1 MKLLIKNANI
11 INADTSSE
19 SDILCENGLITKIE
33 SNLSIDGVTE
43 TIDASDCY
51 VFPGGIDPH
60 VHMHL
65 PSPAGFS
72 SDDFFSGSRAAVHGG
87 TTTIIDFVTP
97 KKGESLLVA
106 LQKRKQEAAE
116 SLIDYSFHVSPI
128 EWTINT
134 EEEIKQCMAE
144 GVTSFKV
151 YMAYKKSIGLKDSD
165 ILKVMRV
172 VGKAGGI
179 VTAHC
184 ELGDEIEALR
194 DSFANEGKLSPEYH
208 PLSRPN
214 ELEAKA
220 VKRFIDMAK
229 SADCPIYVVHVSAK
243 ESIQYIQKAQE
254 NGQKVYAETCPQ
266 YLLLD
271 ESKYLGAFEMVVPF
285 VMSPPLRKK
294 TNNKALW
301 EALGSGILQTLG
313 TDHCPFSLAQKS
325 FGKDDFR
332 KIPNGAGGVEHRLA
346 LLYTYGVLQNKLSL
360 NQFVDIVSTQA
371 AKIFGL
377 YPQKGV
383 IQEGADADL
392 VIWNPTVENQI
403 SKSTHHQNC
412 DTNIYEG
419 VNTKGYP
426 KYVIINGE
434 IVKSE
439 ARIIN
444 DRRVASFL
452 KRKTQ

>member
-1 MKLLIKNANI
+1 
-11 INADTSSE
+11 
-19 SDILCENGLITKIE
+19 
-33 SNLSIDGVTE
+33 
-43 TIDASDCY
+43 
-51 VFPGGIDPH
+51 
-60 VHMHL
+60 
-65 PSPAGFS
+65 
-72 SDDFFSGSRAAVHGG
+72 
-87 TTTIIDFVTP
+87 
-97 KKGESLLVA
+97 
-106 LQKRKQEAAE
+106 
-116 SLIDYSFHVSPI
+116 
-128 EWTINT
+128 
-134 EEEIKQCMAE
+134 
-144 GVTSFKV
+144 
-151 YMAYKKSIGLKDSD
+151 
-165 ILKVMRV
+165 
-172 VGKAGGI
+172 
-179 VTAHC
+179 
-184 ELGDEIEALR
+184 
-194 DSFANEGKLSPEYH
+194 
-208 PLSRPN
+208 
-214 ELEAKA
+214 
-220 VKRFIDMAK
+220 
-229 SADCPIYVVHVSAK
+229 
-243 ESIQYIQKAQE
+243 
-254 NGQKVYAETCPQ
+254 
-266 YLLLD
+266 
-271 ESKYLGAFEMVVPF
+271 MVVPF

-383 IQEGADADL
+383 IQEGSDADL
-392 VIWNPTVENQI
+392 VIWDPTVENQI